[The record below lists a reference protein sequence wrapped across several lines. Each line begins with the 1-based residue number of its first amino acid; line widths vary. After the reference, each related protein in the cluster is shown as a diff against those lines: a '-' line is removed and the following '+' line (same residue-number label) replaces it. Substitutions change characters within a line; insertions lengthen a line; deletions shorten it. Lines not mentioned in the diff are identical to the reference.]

1 MEQNYFEYNAVIYQQ
16 TEGLALGLGC
26 PHLPNTLRD
35 IHTTHG
41 THTDTEHF
49 GKT

>member
-16 TEGLALGLGC
+16 MEGLAMGAPTSPILSE
-26 PHLPNTLRD
+26 
-35 IHTTHG
+35 IFIQHG